1 MALSE
6 SLFSRDLKE
15 AYKVFIDLCF
25 APYQGHGKDEGFRT
39 DISKYKDI
47 HTIWDANWDKLFIPS
62 SIDQSSNPDGSEIEK
77 HYNSFVNQF
86 SFELGLGLGVKNKD
100 IIVLYEYLAL

>member
-1 MALSE
+1 MRGFE
-6 SLFSRDLKE
+6 Q
-15 AYKVFIDLCF
+15 I
-25 APYQGHGKDEGFRT
+25 YQ
-39 DISKYKDI
+39 SVN
-47 HTIWDANWDKLFIPS
+47 TIWDTNWDKLFIPS